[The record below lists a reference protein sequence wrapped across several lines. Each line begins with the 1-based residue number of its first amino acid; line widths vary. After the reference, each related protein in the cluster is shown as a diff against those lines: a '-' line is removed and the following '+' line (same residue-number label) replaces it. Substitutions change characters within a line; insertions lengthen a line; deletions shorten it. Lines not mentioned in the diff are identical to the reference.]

1 MTSQLTQALPTDV
14 VSMSLGVQNEMV
26 KHAGEE
32 PKTLLGLLQRA
43 ARAWPTHGIVFKD
56 QGWDQVSDFVTYVDL
71 LRQAETNATK
81 LRAHGTIKQKQC
93 TVLYFN
99 THREN
104 VIWFWS
110 VVAAGGVP
118 ALLSPLSS
126 NDATLA
132 GELDNVS
139 KLFNGPTIL
148 TSKRLAKPFR
158 MVPTLTTITAESVAT
173 TKSNENGA
181 WKPID
186 GGFDHEDEL
195 ATVLFT
201 SGSTG
206 FAKGVEYTHAQLV
219 TSSKLKC
226 DFHLMDSS
234 KTFLSW
240 VSFDHSAAL
249 CENHLHAVYAGA
261 NQVMVPAMDFV
272 QSPARFWKA
281 LSDYRISYTFA
292 PNFFIAAA
300 VRALNELDPSERQE
314 LHLDFSQ
321 LRVIMCGGEANKTAT
336 LEAAELVLTEY
347 KAPRCSIKASY
358 GLSET
363 CSAFFFFKQ
372 KSAYDIDRKYVFASV
387 GKLLPQHELR
397 LVDETGA
404 HVKDGQTGAIQ
415 VRGPLIFKRYL
426 NNESATSACMTPD
439 GWFDTGDLGM
449 LDDEGNLRIVGR
461 TKEVIII
468 NGQNYSSFEL
478 EHAIESSNIPGLNK
492 SFTASFSIWT
502 EDANAESEDVV
513 ILFNPTNDNLED
525 TATLRDT
532 VSRINEA
539 VIRFCR
545 KRPVMVIPLPKQKLP
560 KSTIGKLSRAK
571 LKKSLLAGHF
581 DEFKLSECVPRSF
594 TQQGPPLTTALQQTL
609 SVALCEETG
618 LKSSDLHLD
627 IALADLNIDSLGYLR
642 IKSSLENIL
651 QLEEPISMSFLLSCR
666 TIGDM
671 DNVLLALGTTT
682 AEYDPIV
689 PLVSSGSKAP
699 IILCHPGGGEFL
711 TWLGLLKYIP
721 DRPVYA
727 LRVRGF
733 HKDETPFE
741 TLDEMLEIYME
752 GIRRYQP
759 KGPYV
764 LLGLCFGGMLAF
776 ELGKRLEAAGEEV
789 AFCGGIDNPA
799 DLNRIQV
806 RDKPRN
812 FIIDLLHFFQLLDV
826 ETAMQWEIDME
837 TVADKDFTKEIF
849 ARFPDGTLEN
859 LDLSVS
865 KVEAWQRINDNMQ
878 TITRTYKPR
887 GSVSKYDI
895 FWVPPLPQYN
905 CTEQQWRSD
914 WLAKW
919 KDHVTAAQQS
929 DVDNEE
935 SEGPLRYHPV
945 EGTHFTILRPEN
957 IEVFQ
962 KALNAALQAR
972 GV

>member
-1 MTSQLTQALPTDV
+1 
-14 VSMSLGVQNEMV
+14 MV

-32 PKTLLGLLQRA
+32 PKTLLGLLQ
-43 ARAWPTHGIVFKD
+43 
-56 QGWDQVSDFVTYVDL
+56 L
-71 LRQAETNATK
+71 
-81 LRAHGTIKQKQC
+81 
-93 TVLYFN
+93 LYFN

-358 GLSET
+358 GLN
-363 CSAFFFFKQ
+363 
-372 KSAYDIDRKYVFASV
+372 RKYVFASV

-919 KDHVTAAQQS
+919 KDHVTGAQQS